1 MASRDALRVVARADL
16 NAGVGGFAL
25 LDQPGARSGPLVAS
39 AVALAASGAA
49 VWIGTDDGLVVT
61 CGIHQGAVPTGEAR
75 ARVSVDDV
83 TRVDARAPPPD
94 GSGSE
99 PSPDERRSPDEPSS
113 PLSSR
118 VSALAHLPAARCVAA
133 VTESRGVTL
142 HAHRSVV
149 PVPRTRAALAVAD
162 ATDPGSA
169 AGSGAVLLVAR
180 GAKKRLELFRA
191 VLGVRDDDR
200 GADML
205 HVAPLR
211 EIGLGVAHPARA
223 VACDAGANRCVL
235 AVENKGYF
243 AVNLTSGSASELYDF
258 EAEEKK
264 TTSET
269 IAAASAEH
277 KLGVFRPTRG
287 GDYDAMFEGPERNA
301 PKKNKTLRD
310 PAPPPAFVLAD
321 DSRAN
326 PIHREPS
333 SVEEDDS
340 RMSAAVAR
348 RAFFA
353 ARANRGAAIGRD
365 VSGTRAEEEDE
376 EGTQGTR
383 PRARGGMLEDV
394 VLATREGA
402 GGGEGSEEE
411 GKEEGKEEAA
421 ALVSLA
427 AAGPW
432 IVAADAAGDAW
443 AWDAS
448 ARGER
453 FEREVRENETGG
465 ARPLRGAKDSRSLRL
480 RLPSQRLT
488 PPPSDA
494 RPGREDLARP
504 GGEDLLRT
512 RRPFRPTLVAG
523 APRGVPLASAR
534 RVTPSSRS
542 SDGKEKSNGRGLGSM
557 VFSPPEPFEAAAP
570 TVVVVRGASVEVRR
584 AIAVEAELRGMLAA
598 ARGSPSPVS
607 KLRAAVALARAASED
622 GVGTATAESPEP
634 GSVDVLAAVEAA
646 AGHAAMRELAF
657 AFAAERF
664 AAAAALVDPI
674 EVAAYFPTERP
685 DFILGKRGAEKKTAA
700 EGGAFRGVA
709 DADALLGETRK
720 VHWGTHAPPEDVAK
734 IIAET
739 LRRREEA
746 TRRRNS
752 RRTTPAVSDPN
763 GGGTQ
768 TESSL
773 QKPFQSLPELLL
785 DAKRAACRYFE
796 TSLSFPLPP
805 GDARKRRLETL
816 LARLRA
822 ETGAA
827 GALEASLADDSAH
840 DVDPA
845 VAAYYCDARG
855 RRLAHATITARSDA
869 EAALDEWAAIAR
881 GEAVEAP
888 DLGPELGLGPPG
900 AARRAATEIS
910 ETSFPRGRSFETG
923 PFREGGEAAGTLEG
937 TIVTN
942 GSGARALAGE
952 ELARESAFGRG
963 AALAAARCAA
973 KTLADGFGAEYPTS
987 MFRRRVVDGAGR
999 FFGGDGGGD
1008 GDGDGGGDGDGDD
1021 SRGVSLGVSLGTVR
1035 ANLDALAARHVP
1047 WILAVDAGLGEAV
1060 LAAPR
1065 FQRATAPERAL
1076 RLLRAGGARPRL
1088 VAAHLERRVA
1098 PGGAGR
1104 RDPRTHTELALA
1116 LLEAEE
1122 RELLEAGES
1131 GSEGRADV
1139 AEETAIDFAVDFA
1152 GASSSDV
1159 VASASNPSLTFLA
1172 HLSRLPRLYDAR
1184 AVLDALDPRAKTS
1197 ADAWGGL
1204 ERGLAR
1210 GVRVAPATLEARVT
1224 RRRRE
1229 LALLRFRT
1237 GEHAAVARLAQDLW
1251 RTDAARD
1258 AVAAAHCEAAG
1269 AAATTATLRAR
1280 LRSGDVAGATR
1291 LLVEAT
1297 ATGEEGG
1304 AEGGG
1309 ARRETLGPTR
1319 RFAGVALDLDAAE
1332 KAANAAAKARPE
1344 YSEYEAAL
1352 RELRAAR
1359 GDPRGEAT
1367 GTRRPEKD
1375 ERRGRR

>member
-25 LDQPGARSGPLVAS
+25 LDQPGARSGLGGER
-39 AVALAASGAA
+39 SG
-49 VWIGTDDGLVVT
+49 VGRERRRGLDRHRRRARRDVRDPP
-61 CGIHQGAVPTGEAR
+61 GRGPDRGGA

-83 TRVDARAPPPD
+83 TRVDARASPD

-169 AGSGAVLLVAR
+169 AGSGAVLLVAH

-243 AVNLTSGSASELYDF
+243 AVNLTSGSASTLYDF
-258 EAEEKK
+258 EAEEEK

-301 PKKNKTLRD
+301 KKNKTLRD

-321 DSRAN
+321 DSCAN

-365 VSGTRAEEEDE
+365 VSGTRAEEDDE

-411 GKEEGKEEAA
+411 GKEEGNGEAA

-504 GGEDLLRT
+504 GREDLLRT

-534 RVTPSSRS
+534 RVTSSSRS
-542 SDGKEKSNGRGLGSM
+542 SDGKKKSNGRGLGSG
-557 VFSPPEPFEAAAP
+557 VFSPEPFEAAAP

-622 GVGTATAESPEP
+622 GVGTATAESPDP

-664 AAAAALVDPI
+664 AAAADLVDPI

-752 RRTTPAVSDPN
+752 RRTTPEC
-763 GGGTQ
+763 TQ
-768 TESSL
+768 TESSPPPKNSFRF

-888 DLGPELGLGPPG
+888 DLGPEPRLGPP
-900 AARRAATEIS
+900 ARRGERRRRFRRRH
-910 ETSFPRGRSFETG
+910 FPRGRYFETG
-923 PFREGGEAAGTLEG
+923 REGGEAAGTLEG

-942 GSGARALAGE
+942 GSGARARAGRNSRTNRRSGA
-952 ELARESAFGRG
+952 ARRSRRRG
-963 AALAAARCAA
+963 ARRRRSR
-973 KTLADGFGAEYPTS
+973 TGSGRSTDFDVS
-987 MFRRRVVDGAGR
+987 RRVVDGAGR

-1008 GDGDGGGDGDGDD
+1008 GDGDGGGDGDGD
-1021 SRGVSLGVSLGTVR
+1021 GVSLGTVR

-1060 LAAPR
+1060 LAAPV
-1065 FQRATAPERAL
+1065 QRATALERAL
-1076 RLLRAGGARPRL
+1076 RLFAPAARVL
-1088 VAAHLERRVA
+1088 
-1098 PGGAGR
+1098 GSS
-1104 RDPRTHTELALA
+1104 PRTSSA
-1116 LLEAEE
+1116 
-1122 RELLEAGES
+1122 
-1131 GSEGRADV
+1131 
-1139 AEETAIDFAVDFA
+1139 
-1152 GASSSDV
+1152 AS
-1159 VASASNPSLTFLA
+1159 
-1172 HLSRLPRLYDAR
+1172 R
-1184 AVLDALDPRAKTS
+1184 
-1197 ADAWGGL
+1197 
-1204 ERGLAR
+1204 
-1210 GVRVAPATLEARVT
+1210 
-1224 RRRRE
+1224 
-1229 LALLRFRT
+1229 
-1237 GEHAAVARLAQDLW
+1237 
-1251 RTDAARD
+1251 
-1258 AVAAAHCEAAG
+1258 
-1269 AAATTATLRAR
+1269 
-1280 LRSGDVAGATR
+1280 
-1291 LLVEAT
+1291 
-1297 ATGEEGG
+1297 
-1304 AEGGG
+1304 
-1309 ARRETLGPTR
+1309 
-1319 RFAGVALDLDAAE
+1319 
-1332 KAANAAAKARPE
+1332 
-1344 YSEYEAAL
+1344 
-1352 RELRAAR
+1352 RAAR
-1359 GDPRGEAT
+1359 GGAT
-1367 GTRRPEKD
+1367 
-1375 ERRGRR
+1375 RGRTPSSRARSSRRRSGNSSRRANLDPKRARTSPKRRRWISRWISRGCRLPTSSPPPRTRP

>member
-1 MASRDALRVVARADL
+1 MALRDALRVVARADL

-75 ARVSVDDV
+75 ARISVDDV

-94 GSGSE
+94 GSASE

-162 ATDPGSA
+162 ATDLGSA
-169 AGSGAVLLVAR
+169 AGSGAVLLVTH

-211 EIGLGVAHPARA
+211 EIALGVAHPARA

-243 AVNLTSGSASELYDF
+243 AVDLTSGSASTLYDF
-258 EAEEKK
+258 EAEEEK

-353 ARANRGAAIGRD
+353 ARAHRGAAIGRD
-365 VSGTRAEEEDE
+365 VSGTRAEEDDE

-465 ARPLRGAKDSRSLRL
+465 ARPLRGAKDSRPLRL

-504 GGEDLLRT
+504 GGEDLGRA
-512 RRPFRPTLVAG
+512 RRPIRPTLVAG
-523 APRGVPLASAR
+523 APRGVPLATAR
-534 RVTPSSRS
+534 RVTSSSRS
-542 SDGKEKSNGRGLGSM
+542 SDGKKKSNGRGLGSG
-557 VFSPPEPFEAAAP
+557 VFFPPEPFEAAAP

-720 VHWGTHAPPEDVAK
+720 VHWGTHAPPEDVGK

-752 RRTTPAVSDPN
+752 RRTTPEC
-763 GGGTQ
+763 TQ
-768 TESSL
+768 TESSPPPKNSFGF

-881 GEAVEAP
+881 GEAVEAS

-900 AARRAATEIS
+900 AARRAATELS
-910 ETSFPRGRSFETG
+910 ETSFRGRYFETG
-923 PFREGGEAAGTLEG
+923 REGGEAAGTLEG

-942 GSGARALAGE
+942 GSAARARGGE

-1008 GDGDGGGDGDGDD
+1008 GGGGGGGGGDGDD
-1021 SRGVSLGVSLGTVR
+1021 SLGVSLGTVR

-1065 FQRATAPERAL
+1065 FQRATALERAL

-1088 VAAHLERRVA
+1088 VAAHLERCVA

-1139 AEETAIDFAVDFA
+1139 AEETEMDFAVDFA

-1159 VASASNPSLTFLA
+1159 VASAANPSLTFLA

-1210 GVRVAPATLEARVT
+1210 GVRVASATLEARLT

-1237 GEHAAVARLAQDLW
+1237 GEHVAVARLAQDLW

-1258 AVAAAHCEAAG
+1258 AVAAAHCEAGG

-1297 ATGEEGG
+1297 ATTREEG
-1304 AEGGG
+1304 AEGG
-1309 ARRETLGPTR
+1309 ETLGATR

-1344 YSEYEAAL
+1344 YAEYEAAL

-1359 GDPRGEAT
+1359 GDIL
-1367 GTRRPEKD
+1367 K
-1375 ERRGRR
+1375 